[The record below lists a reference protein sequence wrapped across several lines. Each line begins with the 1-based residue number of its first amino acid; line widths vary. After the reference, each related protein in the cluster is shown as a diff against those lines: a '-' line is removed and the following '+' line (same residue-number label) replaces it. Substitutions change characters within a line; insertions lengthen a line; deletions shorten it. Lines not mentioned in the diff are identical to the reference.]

1 MENSDSPEQKDE
13 KNEVKIQNAQQQQV
27 QNLLFNREIGWQEI
41 IYDLINAEQLDPWN
55 IDIIILTDK
64 YLEKIRTIEEADFFI
79 SSKVLLAASLL
90 LKIKSEIL
98 LDKYIKSIDEILFG
112 ANEKKKTIFERIE
125 LDEEIPELIPKSPIP
140 RFRKVTLKELIE
152 SLNKAISTE
161 NRRIRKE
168 VSQNNAMM
176 ESAFAIPKRR
186 YNIADKIK
194 EIYEKLTKNLE
205 ENKEN
210 KKISFTNFI
219 GENKEERL
227 ISFFPLLH
235 LETQKKVWLEQE
247 KHFDEIYIWLKE
259 TYLEHNPDPLVELKK
274 ELEEQIEQFDK
285 HQRKRADEVKEDFE
299 SPVDDEFKIIE
310 EENN

>member
-1 MENSDSPEQKDE
+1 
-13 KNEVKIQNAQQQQV
+13 
-27 QNLLFNREIGWQEI
+27 
-41 IYDLINAEQLDPWN
+41 LINAEQLDPWN
-55 IDIIILTDK
+55 IDIIILTDR
-64 YLEKIRTIEEADFFI
+64 YLEKIRIIEEADFFI

-112 ANEKKKTIFERIE
+112 AGEKKKTVLERIE

-161 NRRIRKE
+161 NRRIKKE

-176 ESAFAIPKRR
+176 ESAFAIPKRK

-194 EIYEKLTKNLE
+194 EIYEKLINHLKIDNE
-205 ENKEN
+205 S
-210 KKISFTNFI
+210 KKVSFTNFV

-259 TYLEHNPDPLVELKK
+259 TYLEHNPDPLEELKK
-274 ELEEQIEQFDK
+274 ELEEQIAQFDK
-285 HQRKRADEVKEDFE
+285 HQRKRSKETEEDFGNPLGE
-299 SPVDDEFKIIE
+299 DVEDFQVIQE
-310 EENN
+310 ED

>member
-1 MENSDSPEQKDE
+1 MENIDSQQQKDE
-13 KNEVKIQNAQQQQV
+13 KKEIKSQNAQQEQV

-64 YLEKIRTIEEADFFI
+64 YLEKIKLIEEADFFI

-98 LDKYIKSIDEILFG
+98 LDKYIRSIDDILFG
-112 ANEKKKTIFERIE
+112 KEDKKKYELERIE

-161 NRRIRKE
+161 NRRIKKE
-168 VSQNNAMM
+168 VYQNNAMM
-176 ESAFAIPKRR
+176 ESAFAIPKGRH
-186 YNIADKIK
+186 NIADKIK
-194 EIYEKLTKNLE
+194 EIYERLTKYL
-205 ENKEN
+205 KEDKEK
-210 KKISFTNFI
+210 KKISFTNFV

-259 TYLEHNPDPLVELKK
+259 TYLEHNPDPIIELKK
-274 ELEEQIEQFDK
+274 ELEEQIEKFDK
-285 HQRKRADEVKEDFE
+285 HQRKRAKEIDEDFE
-299 SPVDDEFKIIE
+299 NPIDDEFQGQEDI
-310 EENN
+310 